1 MSVVHYLELNKVLIM
16 KTYKK
21 SVEKTD
27 ENYYFSAFRLVINKP
42 NHHSLS
48 LILGFSIT
56 VTIWLREVVSCR
68 HDFILRSVATFWVVS
83 LVRIYPGRASN
94 KVMTNYPQ
102 IALPEP
108 NILILSRAPST
119 SFTSMTT
126 DSL

>member
-42 NHHSLS
+42 NHHSLL

-68 HDFILRSVATFWVVS
+68 DFILRCVATFWVVS
-83 LVRIYPGRASN
+83 LVGIYPGRASN
-94 KVMTNYPQ
+94 KIMTNYPH

-108 NILILSRAPST
+108 NILILSCAPST
-119 SFTSMTT
+119 FFTSMTT

>member
-68 HDFILRSVATFWVVS
+68 DFILRCVATFWVVS
-83 LVRIYPGRASN
+83 LVGIYPGRASN
-94 KVMTNYPQ
+94 KVMTNYPH
-102 IALPEP
+102 IGLPEP
-108 NILILSRAPST
+108 NILILSCAPST
-119 SFTSMTT
+119 SFTSMTA

>member
-1 MSVVHYLELNKVLIM
+1 M
-16 KTYKK
+16 K
-21 SVEKTD
+21 
-27 ENYYFSAFRLVINKP
+27 NYYFSAFRLVINKP

-68 HDFILRSVATFWVVS
+68 DLILRCVATFWVVS
-83 LVRIYPGRASN
+83 LVGIYPGRASN
-94 KVMTNYPQ
+94 KVMTNYPH

-108 NILILSRAPST
+108 NILILSCAPST

>member
-1 MSVVHYLELNKVLIM
+1 MLVVHYLELNKVLIM

-48 LILGFSIT
+48 LIFGFSIT

-68 HDFILRSVATFWVVS
+68 DFILRSVATFWVVS

-94 KVMTNYPQ
+94 KVMTN
-102 IALPEP
+102 
-108 NILILSRAPST
+108 
-119 SFTSMTT
+119 
-126 DSL
+126 